1 MTDPASEPLLKAE
14 GLSIAFATGNSW
26 LRAVDDV
33 SFELSTGETLAL
45 VGESGSGKSATA
57 LSVARLHGLSGTARE
72 TGSLTYRTR
81 DAVDVPLDRLSGEA
95 LRKVRGREIAIVFQ
109 DPGGALDPAF
119 TIGDQIVETL
129 RHLLGLSRADAR
141 STAVSLLDRVG
152 IPDPARRV
160 DDYPHQLSGGMRQR
174 AVIALALA
182 GKPRLL
188 ILDEPTTALD
198 VTIQAQIVELLQ
210 DLQAREGLAM
220 IFVSHDLGLVAG
232 LAHRLCVLYAGQVVE
247 EGPAAEV
254 LASPR
259 HPYTR
264 ALLQCVPSFEE
275 GEPPPRGIP
284 GRMPSPTALP
294 DHCRFADRC
303 AFARGECRAA
313 PIPLHDVAPGRKS
326 RCLRWLEVQ

>member
-1 MTDPASEPLLKAE
+1 
-14 GLSIAFATGNSW
+14 
-26 LRAVDDV
+26 
-33 SFELSTGETLAL
+33 
-45 VGESGSGKSATA
+45 
-57 LSVARLHGLSGTARE
+57 
-72 TGSLTYRTR
+72 
-81 DAVDVPLDRLSGEA
+81 
-95 LRKVRGREIAIVFQ
+95 
-109 DPGGALDPAF
+109 
-119 TIGDQIVETL
+119 
-129 RHLLGLSRADAR
+129 
-141 STAVSLLDRVG
+141 
-152 IPDPARRV
+152 
-160 DDYPHQLSGGMRQR
+160 
-174 AVIALALA
+174 
-182 GKPRLL
+182 
-188 ILDEPTTALD
+188 